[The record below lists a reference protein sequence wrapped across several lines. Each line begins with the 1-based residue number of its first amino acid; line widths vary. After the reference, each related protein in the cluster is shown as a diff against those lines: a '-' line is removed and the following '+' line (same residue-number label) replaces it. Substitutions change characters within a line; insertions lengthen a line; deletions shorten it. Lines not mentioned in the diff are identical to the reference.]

1 MIFVALCANNRGRGR
16 ESFGPT
22 WPSFKKNMAFTQ
34 VFESSSGAR
43 KRDRHEKILPPDIWA
58 VFRALRDARCDF
70 GLKPGHIQTLQA
82 LLSFLRPGQG
92 DTVFASNLEI
102 CRRVGGIDERTLR
115 RHIDRFIDLGMIER
129 HDSPNRKRYRVSS
142 RDGRVLSFGLSLS
155 PLLERAGEFLT
166 AAAEQEEIRREQ
178 IFLRKQI
185 LVALAQIEGV
195 EPGNPF
201 AESVRRTMRRKLAV
215 VEYRSLLEQVT
226 YQLGQMSTVVD
237 VLIPTKLPAND
248 GQIVR
253 HQSKSEKEKKESD
266 RAENNP
272 LPSVPTLTA
281 ACREAMA
288 FSPTPLRT
296 WDDVERHAQNLA
308 PMMGI
313 QLATFYEASRC
324 VGSMK
329 AATAIFIVLQLGE
342 RVRNYAA
349 YFHSI
354 TLGKKAQAFR
364 PTAMLERLSTSTS
377 VLA

>member
-1 MIFVALCANNRGRGR
+1 MGRHGR
-16 ESFGPT
+16 RST
-22 WPSFKKNMAFTQ
+22 NMAFTQ
-34 VFESSSGAR
+34 VSTSSSGAR
-43 KRDRHEKILPPDIWA
+43 QRDRHEKLLPPDIWA

-115 RHIDRFIDLGMIER
+115 RHIDRFIALGMIQR
-129 HDSPNRKRYRVSS
+129 YDSPNRKRYRVSS
-142 RDGRVLSFGLSLS
+142 RDGQVLSFGLSLS
-155 PLLERAGEFLT
+155 PLLQRAGEFLS

-178 IFLRKQI
+178 VFLRKQI
-185 LVALAQIEGV
+185 LVALAQIEKV
-195 EPGNPF
+195 EPASPF

-215 VEYRSLLEQVT
+215 VEYRSLLEQLT

-237 VLIPTKLPAND
+237 VLIPTNLPAND

-253 HQSKSEKEKKESD
+253 HHSKSEKEKNESD
-266 RAENNP
+266 TAENNL
-272 LPSVPTLTA
+272 LPSVSTLTA
-281 ACREAMA
+281 VCEEATA
-288 FSPTPLRT
+288 FSQTPLRT
-296 WDDVERHAQNLA
+296 WADVERHAQNLA

-313 QLATFYEASRC
+313 QLGTFHEASKR
-324 VGSMK
+324 VGAMK
-329 AATAIFIVLQLGE
+329 AATAIFILLQLGE

-354 TLGKKAQAFR
+354 TLGKKATAFR
-364 PTAMLERLSTSTS
+364 PTIILERLSTSTS
-377 VLA
+377 ISA

>member
-1 MIFVALCANNRGRGR
+1 MEGVGEAMGRRGRR
-16 ESFGPT
+16 ST
-22 WPSFKKNMAFTQ
+22 KMAFNQ
-34 VFESSSGAR
+34 VSASSPGAR
-43 KRDRHEKILPPDIWA
+43 KGDRHEKLSPPDIWA
-58 VFRALRDARCDF
+58 VFRALRDARCIF

-115 RHIDRFIDLGMIER
+115 RHIDRFVDLDMIVR

-142 RDGRVLSFGLSLS
+142 RDGEVLSFGFSLS
-155 PLLERAGEFLT
+155 PLLQRAGEFLS

-185 LVALAQIEGV
+185 LVGLAHIEGA
-195 EPGNPF
+195 EPGSPF
-201 AESVRRTMRRKLAV
+201 AESARKAMRRKLTV
-215 VEYRSLLEQVT
+215 VEYRSLLDQVT

-237 VLIPTKLPAND
+237 VVISTKLPAND

-253 HQSKSEKEKKESD
+253 HYSKSDKEKNESEED
-266 RAENNP
+266 ENNL

-296 WDDVERHAQNLA
+296 WDDVERHAQSLA

-313 QLATFYEASRC
+313 QLGTFHEASKR

-329 AATAIFIVLQLGE
+329 AAIAVFILLQLGE
-342 RVRNYAA
+342 RIRNYAA

-354 TLGKKAQAFR
+354 TLGKKAAAFR
-364 PTAMLERLSTSTS
+364 PKAILEKLSASTN

>member
-1 MIFVALCANNRGRGR
+1 MGRRGRR
-16 ESFGPT
+16 S
-22 WPSFKKNMAFTQ
+22 KNMAFTQ
-34 VFESSSGAR
+34 VSASSSGAR
-43 KRDRHEKILPPDIWA
+43 QRDRQEKLLPPDIWA

-115 RHIDRFIDLGMIER
+115 RHIDRFVDLGMIER
-129 HDSPNRKRYRVSS
+129 HDSPNRKRYRVGS
-142 RDGRVLSFGLSLS
+142 RDGQVLSFGLSLS
-155 PLLERAGEFLT
+155 PLLQRAGEFLS
-166 AAAEQEEIRREQ
+166 AAAEQEEIRREL
-178 IFLRKQI
+178 IFLRKKI
-185 LVALAQIEGV
+185 LVGLAQIEGV

-201 AESVRRTMRRKLAV
+201 AESVRRTMRRKLSV

-226 YQLGQMSTVVD
+226 YQLCQMSTVVG
-237 VLIPTKLPAND
+237 VVVSAKLPAND

-253 HQSKSEKEKKESD
+253 HYSKSEKEKNESEG
-266 RAENNP
+266 AENNL

-281 ACREAMA
+281 ACREALS
-288 FSPTPLRT
+288 FSPIPLRT

-313 QLATFYEASRC
+313 QMGTFHKASKR
-324 VGSMK
+324 VGSMA
-329 AATAIFIVLQLGE
+329 AATAIFILLQLGG

-354 TLGKKAQAFR
+354 TLGKRAEGFR
-364 PTAMLERLSTSTS
+364 PMAVLQRLAVS
-377 VLA
+377 A

>member
-1 MIFVALCANNRGRGR
+1 MGRRGRR
-16 ESFGPT
+16 ST
-22 WPSFKKNMAFTQ
+22 NMAFNQ
-34 VFESSSGAR
+34 VSASSSAAR
-43 KRDRHEKILPPDIWA
+43 RGDRHEKLSPPDIWA

-115 RHIDRFIDLGMIER
+115 RHIDRFVELGMIVR

-142 RDGRVLSFGLSLS
+142 RDGQVLSFGLSLS
-155 PLLERAGEFLT
+155 PLLQRAAEFLS
-166 AAAEQEEIRREQ
+166 AAAEQEEIHHEQ
-178 IFLRKQI
+178 IFMRKQI
-185 LVALAQIEGV
+185 LVGLAQIERV
-195 EPGNPF
+195 EPDSPF
-201 AESVRRTMRRKLAV
+201 AESVRRTLRRKLTT

-226 YQLGQMSTVVD
+226 HQLGQMSTVVD
-237 VLIPTKLPAND
+237 VVISTKLPAND

-253 HQSKSEKEKKESD
+253 HHSKSEKEKNESEG
-266 RAENNP
+266 AENNL
-272 LPSVPTLTA
+272 LPNVPTLTA

-288 FSPTPLRT
+288 FSATPLRT

-313 QLATFYEASRC
+313 QLGTFHEASKR

-329 AATAIFIVLQLGE
+329 AATAIFILLQLGE

-354 TLGKKAQAFR
+354 TLGKRANAFK
-364 PTAMLERLSTSTS
+364 PAAILERLSLSS
-377 VLA
+377 NALA